1 MEELKMQ
8 ILKDIEPFKEEQS
21 INLQQAQQEYNSA
34 VEKLEQLK
42 TAQEALEKAL
52 ENKFSLSD
60 KKDSIL
66 TRAKIE
72 VAKKEVDNAK
82 EVLESVKANR
92 MSITPAEVREQYEE
106 YVNAKY
112 DHLNKILRV
121 KELYDNLQEAMQ
133 DLTDTV
139 NNMQRESYE
148 IKADLKA
155 YTNLEPDSGTYS
167 YHGVIALYP
176 NYNKWFEILNN
187 NSFTYSIRSFEQ
199 DITNSLR
206 LSREI

>member
-8 ILKDIEPFKEEQS
+8 ILKDIEPFKEEQA

-42 TAQEALEKAL
+42 TNQEALEKSL
-52 ENKFSLSD
+52 ESRFSLSD

-92 MSITPAEVREQYEE
+92 IRVTPEEVRKQYEE

-139 NNMQRESYE
+139 NDMQRESYE

-155 YTNLEPDSGTYS
+155 YTDLEPDPGTYS

-176 NYNKWFEILNN
+176 NHNKWIEILNN

>member
-1 MEELKMQ
+1 
-8 ILKDIEPFKEEQS
+8 
-21 INLQQAQQEYNSA
+21 
-34 VEKLEQLK
+34 
-42 TAQEALEKAL
+42 
-52 ENKFSLSD
+52 
-60 KKDSIL
+60 
-66 TRAKIE
+66 
-72 VAKKEVDNAK
+72 
-82 EVLESVKANR
+82 
-92 MSITPAEVREQYEE
+92 
-106 YVNAKY
+106 
-112 DHLNKILRV
+112 
-121 KELYDNLQEAMQ
+121 MQ

-139 NNMQRESYE
+139 NDMQRESYE

-155 YTNLEPDSGTYS
+155 YTNLEPDSRTYS